1 MPTVSWLVNLKERS
15 RLEELGVDEIII
27 LKGILKNEEGRARTG
42 PIMLIV
48 VTSGCLAQGNESFC
62 PIQYGDFLAG

>member
-15 RLEELGVDEIII
+15 HSEELGVDEKII
-27 LKGILKNEEGRARTG
+27 LKGILKDGEGRARTG

-48 VTSGCLAQGNESFC
+48 VTNGCLFSTR
-62 PIQYGDFLAG
+62 